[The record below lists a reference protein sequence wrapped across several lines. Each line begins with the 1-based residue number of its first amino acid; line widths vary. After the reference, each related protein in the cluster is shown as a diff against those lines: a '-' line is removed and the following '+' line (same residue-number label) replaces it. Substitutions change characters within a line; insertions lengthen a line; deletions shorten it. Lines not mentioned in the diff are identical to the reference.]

1 MTDPVQGLGS
11 AGAEEGPREGGHCQ
25 PRAAPRTADC
35 APGPSSLG
43 GRPCCMGAVKLQAK
57 DFWSAKL
64 VLYHLVNPL
73 SAMTEI
79 PLQLVTTAHQL
90 VNWLTSNH
98 YNLLAWGVSLGN
110 FLKCKN
116 TSINLNYESIR
127 KSRNSAIYISP
138 YT

>member
-1 MTDPVQGLGS
+1 MKEATASPVQ
-11 AGAEEGPREGGHCQ
+11 PPVQ
-25 PRAAPRTADC
+25 PTALQGRVVRAAVHAV
-35 APGPSSLG
+35 L
-43 GRPCCMGAVKLQAK
+43 GAVKLQAK